1 MRGGIY
7 MKHQI
12 SRRTK
17 RNMAKSVKGIFLILY
32 LIIVMFPFY
41 WMLNTSLKSSMTDIY
56 AFPVTYWPEQP
67 SLVNYLEILWKGN
80 FTTYVRNSFFYS
92 MIASVAAVIV
102 GLCASYVLSRF
113 KFRGKKAVLIFSWSP
128 RWFLYLQYW
137 RQCTK
142 SLQGCTC
149 AIPFLPFLCCIS
161 ICASHF
167 PW

>member
-1 MRGGIY
+1 

-113 KFRGKKAVLIFSWSP
+113 KFRGKKAVLIF
-128 RWFLYLQYW
+128 FLVTQMVPV
-137 RQCTK
+137 CTR